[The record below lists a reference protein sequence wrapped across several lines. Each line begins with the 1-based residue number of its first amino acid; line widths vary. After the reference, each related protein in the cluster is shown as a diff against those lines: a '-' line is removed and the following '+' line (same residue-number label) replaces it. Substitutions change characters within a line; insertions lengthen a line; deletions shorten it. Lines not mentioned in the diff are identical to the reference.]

1 MTNFLCQGI
10 FSTFQKIKLVLLI
23 GHWLFVIFKTT
34 FTESRRIIKSRI
46 GGFTITS
53 KSSSRVS
60 KCNPEIRLLNKQN
73 RWSRKAVEDLLE
85 SCTFSFTC
93 FISMYVLKARIFDLT
108 LRPPPPHPF
117 VYHFWQRRYTF
128 CIPPIEKWYTFTY
141 LAEKFISLLT
151 AENALYI
158 WTNCQTRTA
167 FSRPFHNHKMRQLAL
182 LRLFTNRNDKFPYPF
197 IYLNY
202 WNPSPFHIPQ
212 WRLKTRLFPVQAIID
227 PPPRLLHRH
236 LKC

>member
-108 LRPPPPHPF
+108 PRPPPPPP
-117 VYHFWQRRYTF
+117 F
-128 CIPPIEKWYTFTY
+128 CIP
-141 LAEKFISLLT
+141 LLT
-151 AENALYI
+151 EKVHFLYTSYWKMVHLHI
-158 WTNCQTRTA
+158 PSREIYIPFNCWKCTV
-167 FSRPFHNHKMRQLAL
+167 
-182 LRLFTNRNDKFPYPF
+182 
-197 IYLNY
+197 YLNKLP
-202 WNPSPFHIPQ
+202 NQNGVFSTFSQPQNAPASPFGTFYKP
-212 WRLKTRLFPVQAIID
+212 
-227 PPPRLLHRH
+227 
-236 LKC
+236 